1 MNMNYINILLAALLA
16 VACNSNESN
25 SSGPGNPSGP
35 EEPQVTAKDIKLHI
49 TSANKT
55 LLWSESGLDFAKAGS
70 MSPNQIRF
78 TDDPDASEIE
88 GFGLAITTA
97 TAYNLLKMSKEDRTA
112 FLTELFS
119 EENGAGSSLIRVSIG
134 ASDFCLKDEDTGG
147 DTEGHENCAG
157 HG

>member
-78 TDDPDASEIE
+78 TDDPEAATVE

-97 TAYNLLKMSKEDRTA
+97 TAYNLLKMSK
-112 FLTELFS
+112 
-119 EENGAGSSLIRVSIG
+119 
-134 ASDFCLKDEDTGG
+134 
-147 DTEGHENCAG
+147 
-157 HG
+157 